1 MEQMTVGM
9 LAKQV
14 NVSVRTLQYY
24 DKIGLLKPS
33 AISKGGRRLYGP
45 NDMTILHQIITL
57 KNLGLSL
64 DDIKCRLMPTS
75 SNDDIK
81 KMLYKQ
87 AELIKE
93 QILKS
98 NKVVESIEMIVSEIE
113 EHNIIDW
120 SKYSNMMKL
129 IQENN
134 ESFWVTHY
142 LENDVLENIT
152 HVHEQYS
159 EDELPSDWLVKCMK
173 RVKVLVDL
181 GLTPESNEA
190 QELAAEVWTIVNKY
204 TQGQPEILQKLY
216 EFFNEAKD
224 WPNQYAQ
231 MQLETHDFL
240 EASIE
245 HFTRWNYGYN
255 CTV

>member
-1 MEQMTVGM
+1 MTVGM

-24 DKIGLLKPS
+24 DKMGLLNPS
-33 AISKGGRRLYGP
+33 SISEGGRRLYGS

-64 DDIKCRLMPTS
+64 DDIKCRLMPTNS
-75 SNDDIK
+75 KDDIK
-81 KMLYKQ
+81 KMLYRQ
-87 AELIKE
+87 AELFKE
-93 QILKS
+93 QILKAS
-98 NKVVESIEMIVSEIE
+98 KVVESIEMIISEIE
-113 EHNIIDW
+113 MNNAIDW

-142 LENDVLENIT
+142 LKNDVLESIV

-159 EDELPSDWLVKCMK
+159 EEELPSDWLIKCMK
-173 RVKVLVDL
+173 RVKALMDI
-181 GLTPESNEA
+181 GHTPESNEA
-190 QELAAEVWTIVNKY
+190 QALAAEVWTIVDKY
-204 TQGQPEILQKLY
+204 TQGHPEMLQKLY
-216 EFFNEAKD
+216 EFFNDAKK

-231 MQLETHDFL
+231 MQYATHEFL

-245 HFTRWNYGYN
+245 YYIRRIK
-255 CTV
+255 

>member
-1 MEQMTVGM
+1 MDQMTVGM

-24 DKIGLLKPS
+24 DKMGLLKPS
-33 AISKGGRRLYGP
+33 SISEGGRRLYDA
-45 NDMTILHQIITL
+45 NDMAILHQIITL

-64 DDIKCRLMPTS
+64 DDIKSRLMPTN

-93 QILKS
+93 QILKAS
-98 NKVVESIEMIVSEIE
+98 KVVESIEMIVSEIE
-113 EHNIIDW
+113 GNNIIDW

-142 LENDVLENIT
+142 LENDVLESIVQ
-152 HVHEQYS
+152 VHEQYS
-159 EDELPSDWLVKCMK
+159 EEELPSDWLIKCMK
-173 RVKVLVDL
+173 RVKALIDL
-181 GLTPESNEA
+181 GHAPESNEA
-190 QELAAEVWTIVNKY
+190 QDLAAEVWTIVDKY
-204 TQGQPEILQKLY
+204 THGHPEMLQKLY
-216 EFFNEAKD
+216 EFFNDANQ
-224 WPNQYAQ
+224 WPSQYAQ
-231 MQLETHDFL
+231 MQKETHEFL

-245 HFTRWNYGYN
+245 HYIRRIK
-255 CTV
+255 